1 MYDLAVRPTAEKIF
15 SKIAK
20 KNPKQLGMVYNKIQ
34 EILRDPTH
42 YKNLRKPLQ
51 HLRRVHVDRSFVL
64 VFSVDESDKVV
75 IIEYFDHHDK
85 IYR

>member
-1 MYDLAVRPTAEKIF
+1 MYDFIIRPTVEKIF

-20 KNPKQLGMVYNKIQ
+20 KNPKQLEIIYRKIQ
-34 EILRDPTH
+34 EILRNPTH
-42 YKNLRKPLQ
+42 YKNLRKPLK

-64 VFSVDESDKVV
+64 LFSVDELNKVV

-85 IYR
+85 IYK

>member
-1 MYDLAVRPTAEKIF
+1 MYDLVVRPTAEKIF
-15 SKIAK
+15 SKLAK
-20 KNPKQLGMVYNKIQ
+20 KNPKQLEMIYEKIQ

-51 HLRRVHVDRSFVL
+51 HLRRVQIDKSFVL
-64 VFSVDESDKVV
+64 LFSVDELNNVV
-75 IIEYFDHHDK
+75 IIEYFDHHDN